1 MIGRFESNRT
11 IGILSRAEKGG
22 YGVLAQAVYD
32 MPQARGLISAAER
45 ARSPVILQMLPR
57 TLAWGG
63 KLFLQYCLA
72 LAAHS
77 AMVPAAVHLDHA
89 RDAKDINFAL
99 DLAEDGVKF
108 DSIMIDASEAQ
119 VTSFSSPSVL
129 PVLTTVKTDEEN
141 ISRAKPFI
149 ERAHRL
155 GIPVEVELGRV
166 SGSEQGIGE
175 VPVGALIN
183 ASKAEHF
190 MDALKNLQIKF
201 KGTIPLC
208 LHGTGD
214 LPPDLFRACI
224 ANGVSKVNLNL
235 QTREVYTKV
244 LGDAITTAPLPDA
257 IEKSEGAFSKACE
270 EFFTILGSAGKA
282 NLERN

>member
-1 MIGRFESNRT
+1 
-11 IGILSRAEKGG
+11 
-22 YGVLAQAVYD
+22 

-190 MDALKNLQIKF
+190 MDATGADILAPSIGNIHGRYTSPPKFHLEILKNLQIKF